1 MLCGYAIDSRARPG
15 EQGPV
20 SCGLKRCKDLGIQ
33 LPQISNSVETLPCSS
48 GQLLMEIVAIAFP
61 ISHPITSRIY
71 KNEVYNILMYIL
83 FMYIH
88 ILVSFQVQSSNQ
100 QSVTHHPAFRK
111 NWPILLNLVNR
122 IIFQKNRTRW
132 KSIFLHIQRFS
143 TSPSNPSL
151 LIKQKKPSKTHAR
164 SVSHI
169 VSRGTMFRIA
179 TVEWPS
185 VDWAPRVSGQHPTP
199 ISGRWVDS
207 LPHLCW
213 WTNYS

>member
-88 ILVSFQVQSSNQ
+88 ILVFVPSPIIQSAVSDSSPSFQEKLTNPTKSCQ
-100 QSVTHHPAFRK
+100 QDYFSKKQNPMEINLPAYPTF
-111 NWPILLNLVNR
+111 LN
-122 IIFQKNRTRW
+122 IPF
-132 KSIFLHIQRFS
+132 KSF
-143 TSPSNPSL
+143 TS
-151 LIKQKKPSKTHAR
+151 
-164 SVSHI
+164 
-169 VSRGTMFRIA
+169 
-179 TVEWPS
+179 
-185 VDWAPRVSGQHPTP
+185 
-199 ISGRWVDS
+199 
-207 LPHLCW
+207 
-213 WTNYS
+213 Y